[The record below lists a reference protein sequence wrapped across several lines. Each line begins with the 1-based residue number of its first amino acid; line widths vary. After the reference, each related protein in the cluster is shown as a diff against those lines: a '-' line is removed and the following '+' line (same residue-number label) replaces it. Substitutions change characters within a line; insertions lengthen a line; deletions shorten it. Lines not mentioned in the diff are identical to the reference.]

1 MIGAAARR
9 LLDGCEAEV
18 TAALGVGPGLYG
30 GASRTWHPAGCQVVV
45 TVHEHAGSSRPHVE
59 ATVAHHIRGACLGQV
74 ETLRCATGPRAV
86 GRWVAETVRAAAGR
100 T

>member
-1 MIGAAARR
+1 MIGAQARR
-9 LLDGCEAEV
+9 LLDACEAEV
-18 TAALGVGPGLYG
+18 TAALASGPDLYG

-59 ATVAHHIRGACLGQV
+59 ATVAHHIRGACLSEV
-74 ETLRCATGPRAV
+74 ETLRCATCPGAV
-86 GRWVAETVRAAAGR
+86 GRWVAGTIAAC